1 MKTKIKLLLIAL
13 ITTSA
18 FSQKNELK
26 IAEKAIKS
34 QDYTKAITAI
44 TDAES
49 LITNMDNKSIVKFY
63 FLKAQAYNG
72 KKDFQTAANA
82 LDELLKIENQTGKKK
97 YSNQAITIKNEMVQ
111 ELYQTAISQYR
122 AKDYKNA
129 SSNFYIIYKLSPQ
142 DTTSVYNAATSSTL
156 AKEYDLSLK
165 YYRELQRIK
174 YTGISTVY
182 YATNKT
188 TDVKENLGT
197 KENRDLQVKIGLYK
211 DPVDEK
217 TKSKTGDIIKNIADI
232 LRVQGKTEEALK
244 AVEEARNIYP
254 NDINLI
260 LTQGELYLQLKQMDK
275 FAESMELAIKLDPTD
290 PRLFFNL
297 GVISFNRGNIEEA
310 KKNYLKAIELKEDY
324 AAAYINLASV
334 ILDKE
339 KAIIDEMNENLSDFD
354 KYDQLLLEQKEV
366 YKEALPY
373 LEKADKYN
381 RTINTVQ
388 NLMNLYQTLEMEEK
402 ANTYTNLYR
411 DLRDQ

>member
-188 TDVKENLGT
+188 TDVK
-197 KENRDLQVKIGLYK
+197 DL
-211 DPVDEK
+211 
-217 TKSKTGDIIKNIADI
+217 S
-232 LRVQGKTEEALK
+232 
-244 AVEEARNIYP
+244 
-254 NDINLI
+254 
-260 LTQGELYLQLKQMDK
+260 
-275 FAESMELAIKLDPTD
+275 
-290 PRLFFNL
+290 
-297 GVISFNRGNIEEA
+297 
-310 KKNYLKAIELKEDY
+310 
-324 AAAYINLASV
+324 
-334 ILDKE
+334 
-339 KAIIDEMNENLSDFD
+339 
-354 KYDQLLLEQKEV
+354 
-366 YKEALPY
+366 
-373 LEKADKYN
+373 
-381 RTINTVQ
+381 
-388 NLMNLYQTLEMEEK
+388 
-402 ANTYTNLYR
+402 ANVR
-411 DLRDQ
+411 